1 MTLQNRVDPWGN
13 LIANP
18 SKHAELMGNRG
29 VLHNTERQIIRK
41 WKLKAWIT
49 CLTQFKDTKRVIF
62 APNHYSELFFLDEAT
77 AFAAGH
83 RPCAECQR
91 QRSNQFKILWLETNS
106 SNKKI
111 KLSEIDE
118 QLHLERID
126 KDQNKI
132 TFQAMIKDLPI
143 GTCIEYMN
151 DFVMIVAEQHY
162 LLWSFDGYKN
172 KIDIEAESIVNVIT
186 PKSIVNIFKHGFIP
200 YFHPSAQKIV
210 CNNQ

>member
-1 MTLQNRVDPWGN
+1 MTLQNRVDPCGN

-18 SKHAELMGNRG
+18 SKHAVLMGNRG

-41 WKLKAWIT
+41 WKFKAWIT
-49 CLTQFKDTKRVIF
+49 CLTQFKGNKRVIF

-91 QRSNQFKILWLETNS
+91 QRSHQFKIMWLETNPT
-106 SNKKI
+106 NKKI

-126 KDQNKI
+126 QDQNKL

-151 DFVMIVAEQHY
+151 DFVMIFAVQHY

-172 KIDIEAESIVNVIT
+172 KIEIDAESIVNVIT

-200 YFHPSAQKIV
+200 HFHPSAQKIV
-210 CNNQ
+210 CNDQ